1 MNPVPAVLTGLPRFF
16 PHSCFWK
23 PAYILLSYFCPKTA
37 LHILSYLF
45 NSRTSLIHQ
54 AVLTCSLLP
63 PSLHP
68 FTLSLSLVF
77 PRSVPSSEAGSL
89 GQFLN

>member
-23 PAYILLSYFCPKTA
+23 PAYILLSYFCPTTA

-63 PSLHP
+63 PHSTHL
-68 FTLSLSLVF
+68 LSRSLSFSRDPSLP
-77 PRSVPSSEAGSL
+77 PRPAALAS
-89 GQFLN
+89 F